1 MKIGIGF
8 DQDAGTGWQ
17 TAGAGETEGVHGTA
31 MLTQQIVQH
40 SEVRTGLSAY
50 YGAVGHQSQ
59 LPGVTRALQGR
70 CLLTSIYAI
79 DMASGTYA
87 ADLWIWSVGTSPT
100 RDPLA
105 TMEFVASDK
114 ITRRMESAVRRGDLY
129 WRQARIVNLRQSW
142 DLRQFPFDKQVL
154 VLTVEEGI
162 NDVTRV
168 TYDVDTDD
176 TGYQPDASPQGWR
189 IISQQ
194 VTTETTHYATGFGD
208 PAGGKGSDYAKL
220 QVVITLQ
227 RASVATFLNLA
238 APLYAGFLLC
248 LPSAFCCIRMAE
260 QSLNRASHLLG
271 SALFAVSCHM
281 QAVSSVLGSEHQL
294 TIVDCLNIAV
304 LVYIVF
310 GAIVAVTAGIRY
322 NKGRPISVRLE
333 YFCGAAIAVSFAVI
347 NIFLLSHAI

>member
-1 MKIGIGF
+1 MEQQCLRSILSSIAKCALASVLIMVLLATKANC
-8 DQDAGTGWQ
+8 QASR
-17 TAGAGETEGVHGTA
+17 EHYKVGVY
-31 MLTQQIVQH
+31 I
-40 SEVRTGLSAY
+40 
-50 YGAVGHQSQ
+50 
-59 LPGVTRALQGR
+59 
-70 CLLTSIYAI
+70 TSIYAI
-79 DMASGTYA
+79 DMASRTYA

-114 ITRRMESAVRRGDLY
+114 ITRRMESTIRRGDLY
-129 WRQARIVNLRQSW
+129 WRQARIVGTFRQSW

-189 IISQQ
+189 IMSQQ

-248 LPSAFCCIRMAE
+248 TISFL
-260 QSLNRASHLLG
+260 LHKDGRAIVESRLTLLG
-271 SALFAVSCHM
+271 SALFAVVLHM

-304 LVYIVF
+304 LIYIVF
-310 GAIVAVTAGIRY
+310 GAIVAVTAGIRH

-347 NIFLLSHAI
+347 NIFLLAHAI